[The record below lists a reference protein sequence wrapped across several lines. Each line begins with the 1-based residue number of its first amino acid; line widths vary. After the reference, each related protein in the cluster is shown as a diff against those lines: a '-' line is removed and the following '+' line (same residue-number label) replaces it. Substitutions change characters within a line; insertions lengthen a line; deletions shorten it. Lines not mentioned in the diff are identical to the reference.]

1 MVLLNVI
8 LPVVLVAG
16 TGFLFARLTHVDE
29 KPLTQL
35 SFYVLT
41 PALIFHSMLNRSVS
55 MTDLGAVALFVLIM
69 HGLLLLIG
77 AVGVRRT
84 GWDENTRASALL
96 SLTMNNCGNYGLA
109 ILLFAFGDAGFTL
122 GVLYMVSHLLYQVIG
137 GVGIASWHRS
147 MKKRQLVLTILKV
160 PWLYALALA
169 LIVRLLGWELPET
182 LARPIELVA
191 GATIPVQLLLLGMA
205 LSRVRV
211 GNLLRQAV
219 PISLAKLIIPPL
231 LAWGLTAILG
241 FDGLLRSVVILQASA
256 PTAVNAL
263 VLSLQYGRRSELT
276 ASVVLMTTIGALGV
290 TSLLLWLLA

>member
-29 KPLTQL
+29 KPLTRL

-55 MTDLGAVALFVLIM
+55 MTDLGDVALFVLIM

-77 AVGVRRT
+77 TVGVRRT
-84 GWDENTRASALL
+84 KWDEDTRASAVL

-169 LIVRLLGWELPET
+169 LVVRLLGWQLPET
-182 LARPIELVA
+182 LARPVELVA

-205 LSRVRV
+205 LSRVRI
-211 GNLLRQAV
+211 GNLLQQAV
-219 PISLAKLIIPPL
+219 PISLAKLIVPPL

-290 TSLLLWLLA
+290 TSLLLWLLG

>member
-84 GWDENTRASALL
+84 GWD
-96 SLTMNNCGNYGLA
+96 M
-109 ILLFAFGDAGFTL
+109 LF
-122 GVLYMVSHLLYQVIG
+122 
-137 GVGIASWHRS
+137 
-147 MKKRQLVLTILKV
+147 
-160 PWLYALALA
+160 
-169 LIVRLLGWELPET
+169 
-182 LARPIELVA
+182 
-191 GATIPVQLLLLGMA
+191 
-205 LSRVRV
+205 
-211 GNLLRQAV
+211 
-219 PISLAKLIIPPL
+219 
-231 LAWGLTAILG
+231 
-241 FDGLLRSVVILQASA
+241 
-256 PTAVNAL
+256 
-263 VLSLQYGRRSELT
+263 
-276 ASVVLMTTIGALGV
+276 
-290 TSLLLWLLA
+290 